1 MPKNHH
7 GGTDMTSHDYS
18 VAMYERRMHLVVRRS
33 YVFQVVA
40 CLSGALIVWCAAQ
53 YALDGHYCWS
63 AIYSSLLVFNFVTFS
78 YAARDRAHARRTL
91 DMLGLPDTEPREPVI
106 EIL

>member
-1 MPKNHH
+1 V
-7 GGTDMTSHDYS
+7 TSHDHS
-18 VAMYERRMHLVVRRS
+18 VAMYERRMHLAVWRS

-63 AIYSSLLVFNFVTFS
+63 AIYSSLLVVNFVTSS
-78 YAARDRAHARRTL
+78 YAARDTAHAAERLICSCNTTRK
-91 DMLGLPDTEPREPVI
+91 RESP
-106 EIL
+106 